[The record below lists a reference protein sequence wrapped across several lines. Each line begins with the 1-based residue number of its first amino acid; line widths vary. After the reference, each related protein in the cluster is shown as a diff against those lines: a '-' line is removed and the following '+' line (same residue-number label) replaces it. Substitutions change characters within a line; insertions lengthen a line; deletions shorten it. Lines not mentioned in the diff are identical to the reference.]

1 MQERTDLTV
10 EDYKGTL
17 NENPSSCKHRRI
29 LGQPQSQPHVFCLTR
44 GDALQSSVSLVSKSN
59 SKEHEVWLHP
69 SPLLCVP
76 VSDLSTFPTS

>member
-29 LGQPQSQPHVFCLTR
+29 LGQPQSQPHVLSDQTR
-44 GDALQSSVSLVSKSN
+44 YSSK
-59 SKEHEVWLHP
+59 
-69 SPLLCVP
+69 LCEF
-76 VSDLSTFPTS
+76 SFQE